1 MSKEI
6 KISVLAESWLG
17 RWNNREDRRAMLVG
31 INRIMCQIVND
42 QAEETINDGEAFD
55 MLLTLTNLSMFI
67 ESLGE

>member
-1 MSKEI
+1 M
-6 KISVLAESWLG
+6 LA
-17 RWNNREDRRAMLVG
+17 G

>member
-6 KISVLAESWLG
+6 KVSDTAESWIN
-17 RWNNREDRRAMLVG
+17 RWSNEENRRAMLAD

-42 QAEETINDGEAFD
+42 QAEDIINDNVAFD
-55 MLLTLTNLSMFI
+55 MLLTLSILSTFI

>member
-6 KISVLAESWLG
+6 KISVLAESWLS
-17 RWNNREDRRAMLVG
+17 RWNNREDRRTMLAG

-42 QAEETINDGEAFD
+42 QAKETINDGEAFD